1 MVLTFDIETKK
12 LADEVGGWNNK
23 HKMGVAC
30 LVVLDSRDLSYHVFS
45 PDDIPD
51 AKPLIQ
57 VIELFDNAL
66 NEGQIINGYNILD
79 FDFKILE
86 HELKIKNLSEKYM
99 SIIVDPMQHIYK
111 KLGFRVSLQ
120 DLVSLNFKES
130 KLMDAKE
137 APMEWRKGN
146 YQEVIEYCKKD
157 VELEYK
163 LYLKGKKEK
172 IILIKKSKF
181 SNQPRK
187 LKVDWK

>member
-45 PDDIPD
+45 PDDIPG

-57 VIELFDNAL
+57 IIELFDNAL
-66 NEGQIINGYNILD
+66 NEGEIISGYNILD

-111 KLGFRVSLQ
+111 KWFSLT
-120 DLVSLNFKES
+120 SC
-130 KLMDAKE
+130 
-137 APMEWRKGN
+137 G
-146 YQEVIEYCKKD
+146 
-157 VELEYK
+157 
-163 LYLKGKKEK
+163 
-172 IILIKKSKF
+172 
-181 SNQPRK
+181 
-187 LKVDWK
+187 

>member
-45 PDDIPD
+45 PDDIAD

-111 KLGFRVSLQ
+111 KWFSLT
-120 DLVSLNFKES
+120 SC
-130 KLMDAKE
+130 
-137 APMEWRKGN
+137 G
-146 YQEVIEYCKKD
+146 
-157 VELEYK
+157 
-163 LYLKGKKEK
+163 
-172 IILIKKSKF
+172 
-181 SNQPRK
+181 
-187 LKVDWK
+187 